1 MTKSPYL
8 EDRKWSR
15 IKIQRNQICFMLPVV
30 TCLDVASLDATR
42 TKYCDIQKQWESL
55 KTISQNVLPGIS
67 ASEVLIPR
75 VSAWSYRISAGIISS
90 RKQLSEK
97 TKMNWNSVLRILSKP
112 FKFQEHVARCG
123 CSHMQCAFCMNT
135 SLCLIW
141 PPKIQQ
147 LPEPRA

>member
-112 FKFQEHVARCG
+112 FKFH
-123 CSHMQCAFCMNT
+123 
-135 SLCLIW
+135 CLISGATSAHVDSRFCLS
-141 PPKIQQ
+141 IH
-147 LPEPRA
+147 